1 MNAKLEAEI
10 LNVREDLFNQIST
23 MKSSKDENDK
33 LILEIHKEK
42 VNFELSISCR
52 DILVPSGPEGPNE
65 SQHFPAGPC
74 SPFIKFF
81 LLCFLMKK
89 VLSPPALAEC
99 RRSRGSITS

>member
-42 VNFELSISCR
+42 VNSEIFISFSDR
-52 DILVPSGPEGPNE
+52 VLVPSGSEV
-65 SQHFPAGPC
+65 S
-74 SPFIKFF
+74 FF
-81 LLCFLMKK
+81 F
-89 VLSPPALAEC
+89 
-99 RRSRGSITS
+99 

>member
-52 DILVPSGPEGPNE
+52 DI
-65 SQHFPAGPC
+65 
-74 SPFIKFF
+74 
-81 LLCFLMKK
+81 
-89 VLSPPALAEC
+89 
-99 RRSRGSITS
+99 

>member
-42 VNFELSISCR
+42 VNSEISISYSDR
-52 DILVPSGPEGPNE
+52 VLGGY
-65 SQHFPAGPC
+65 
-74 SPFIKFF
+74 FF
-81 LLCFLMKK
+81 KW
-89 VLSPPALAEC
+89 
-99 RRSRGSITS
+99 R

>member
-10 LNVREDLFNQIST
+10 LNIREDLFNQIST

-42 VNFELSISCR
+42 VNIRLDLPLRRFTASTDQGHGDEFYFC
-52 DILVPSGPEGPNE
+52 
-65 SQHFPAGPC
+65 A
-74 SPFIKFF
+74 
-81 LLCFLMKK
+81 KK